1 MNKRT
6 KKVTGIIGAIGGLFV
21 LMAGIF
27 MAVVSALAVTA
38 ALLPLRKQENREMI
52 VGEYN
57 KAKENPKGYAQNVQH
72 KVTDK
77 AGQYQERAMNEYN
90 KAKENPKGYAQNVQE
105 KAKSQVEKVKED
117 PKSYGKDAKS
127 RVDNRIQ
134 SGKQHFQE
142 ATDEGNDA
150 QPGTG
155 Q

>member
-1 MNKRT
+1 MNKKT

-21 LMAGIF
+21 LAAGVF
-27 MAVVSALAVTA
+27 MAVVSALVVTV

-52 VGEYN
+52 ANEYN

-77 AGQYQERAMNEYN
+77 AGQYQEKAMNEYN
-90 KAKENPKGYAQNVQE
+90 KAKENPKEYTQNVQE
-105 KAKSQVEKVKED
+105 KAKSQVAKVKED
-117 PKSYGKDAKS
+117 PKSYAKDTKS
-127 RVDNRIQ
+127 KMDNRIQ

-142 ATDEGNDA
+142 ATDDNT
-150 QPGTG
+150 QPGTN

>member
-6 KKVTGIIGAIGGLFV
+6 KKVTGIIGGLFV
-21 LMAGIF
+21 LMAGVF
-27 MAVVSALAVTA
+27 MTVVSALVVTA

-52 VGEYN
+52 ANEYN

-77 AGQYQERAMNEYN
+77 AGQYQGRAMNEYN
-90 KAKENPKGYAQNVQE
+90 KVKEDPKGYAQNVQE
-105 KAKSQVEKVKED
+105 KAKSQVDKVKED
-117 PKSYGKDAKS
+117 PKSYAKDTKS
-127 RVDNRIQ
+127 KVDNRIQ

-142 ATDEGNDA
+142 ATDVDNDA
-150 QPGTG
+150 QSGTN

>member
-1 MNKRT
+1 MDKRA
-6 KKVTGIIGAIGGLFV
+6 KKATGIIAAIGSLFV

-27 MAVVSALAVTA
+27 MAVVSALAITA

-52 VGEYN
+52 ANEYS

-77 AGQYQERAMNEYN
+77 AGHYQKKAMNEYN
-90 KAKENPKGYAQNVQE
+90 KVKENPKGYAENVQVRA
-105 KAKSQVEKVKED
+105 KAQVEKAKED
-117 PKSYGKDAKS
+117 PKRYAKDTKS
-127 RVDNRIQ
+127 KVDNRIQ

-142 ATDEGNDA
+142 ATDKNNETLS
-150 QPGTG
+150 GTS

>member
-1 MNKRT
+1 MDKRA
-6 KKVTGIIGAIGGLFV
+6 KKATGIIAAIGGLFV

-27 MAVVSALAVTA
+27 MAVVSALAVTV

-52 VGEYN
+52 ANEYS
-57 KAKENPKGYAQNVQH
+57 KAKENPAGYAQNVQH

-90 KAKENPKGYAQNVQE
+90 KVRENPKGYAQNVQE
-105 KAKSQVEKVKED
+105 KAKSEMKKVKENPGGYAKD
-117 PKSYGKDAKS
+117 TKSK
-127 RVDNRIQ
+127 VDNRIQ

-142 ATDEGNDA
+142 ATDENTG
-150 QPGTG
+150 PPLGTD